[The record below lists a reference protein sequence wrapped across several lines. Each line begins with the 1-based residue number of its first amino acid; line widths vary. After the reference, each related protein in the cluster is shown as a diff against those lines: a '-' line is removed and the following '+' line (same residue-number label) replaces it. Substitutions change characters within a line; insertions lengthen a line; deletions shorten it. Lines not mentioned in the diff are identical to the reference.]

1 MNNNTVRIGLA
12 AVAAFY
18 VILGS
23 LFLQAYIPVQRFNA
37 NVEANTKSEKYD
49 PEFTSRNMADALG
62 YTDNLAKVSR
72 YGSILLWGTVGIVTF
87 GGVYVATRQRRRV
100 DKVQSAKG
108 GVQ

>member
-18 VILGS
+18 VIAGS

-37 NVEANTKSEKYD
+37 TVEATSLPDDPKSRD
-49 PEFTSRNMADALG
+49 QRLRDALS
-62 YTDNLAKVSR
+62 YTDNVSKVSR
-72 YGSILLWGTVGIVTF
+72 YGSILLWGTVGIATF
-87 GGVYVATRQRRRV
+87 GGVYVATRQRKRV
-100 DKVQSAKG
+100 DTAQSAEG